1 MLLVKVSCGRH
12 CLWGYPQH
20 REVYGVC
27 TLLTVG
33 GFEVHDLG
41 INVKAEEFVEGIKKH
56 KADIL
61 AMLSLTT
68 MAATEQR
75 KVIGMLAEEG
85 LRDKVKTMVGGAAIT
100 ADFAKSRGADGYAP
114 DAPSAVEL
122 AKELVTS

>member
-1 MLLVKVSCGRH
+1 
-12 CLWGYPQH
+12 
-20 REVYGVC
+20 
-27 TLLTVG
+27 
-33 GFEVHDLG
+33 
-41 INVKAEEFVEGIKKH
+41 VEGIKKY